1 MQEML
6 GRLFGGGGKEAK
18 LMQGL
23 VGMVQGGG
31 GLQGLLGKF
40 QAAGMGDQVQ
50 SWIGSS
56 PSQPID
62 GQQVRQAL
70 GNEEVDKLAN
80 DAGLPPN
87 EAANDLAKMIPE
99 TVSQL
104 TPNGQI
110 PDAAGMQEQLKSLS
124 GKIPGL

>member
-1 MQEML
+1 MEML

-50 SWIGSS
+50 SWLGNSS
-56 PSQPID
+56 PQPID

-80 DAGLPPN
+80 DAGLPPD
-87 EAANDLAKMIPE
+87 EAATDLGKMIPQ
-99 TVSQL
+99 TVGQL

-110 PDAAGMQEQLKSLS
+110 PDQAGLQEQLKSLA
-124 GKIPGL
+124 GKIPGI